1 MLEQKRLL
9 EDISVI
15 GEYDQAQMLQKL
27 AEIDPEYQQNL
38 PSSPATFVNDMPKT
52 SELQDF
58 LETIPSKK
66 SVQYLSEKSG
76 SKGLDDIL
84 FKDLFNFAKKEPWSY
99 TSHQLGYITPSDNNS
114 NENLIIKNPASIKA
128 HQNLKN
134 KPINIRLDRL
144 YIHDYPG
151 SGTHNIMV
159 TFVARNQLVGV
170 QESVTFSQVYR
181 VQGGNSAGIVGYPIF
196 IGLNLGSQGLA
207 FEFSTINVK
216 NDEDEAVLQTIE
228 SDVFKNGLQL
238 LTTSQPAIAPFTT
251 MSLGLVKY
259 LAKKN
264 KNVPVQNLYLGLD
277 FDDGGMGAR
286 LAEGSYIA
294 VQVPKDNTIDWE
306 QWVYQPTI
314 GAIVKK
320 DDNNTVLKYNYLVFR
335 VTPYQD

>member
-1 MLEQKRLL
+1 
-9 EDISVI
+9 
-15 GEYDQAQMLQKL
+15 
-27 AEIDPEYQQNL
+27 
-38 PSSPATFVNDMPKT
+38 
-52 SELQDF
+52 
-58 LETIPSKK
+58 
-66 SVQYLSEKSG
+66 
-76 SKGLDDIL
+76 
-84 FKDLFNFAKKEPWSY
+84 
-99 TSHQLGYITPSDNNS
+99 
-114 NENLIIKNPASIKA
+114 
-128 HQNLKN
+128 
-134 KPINIRLDRL
+134 
-144 YIHDYPG
+144 
-151 SGTHNIMV
+151 MV